1 MPGACVWTTRWLRFD
16 GSSIN
21 RVSTDRQG
29 HSGLDLETQRAQV
42 EAMASERGAEI
53 SAEYVEVESSR
64 KSDRPQLA
72 AALAH

>member
-1 MPGACVWTTRWLRFD
+1 
-16 GSSIN
+16 
-21 RVSTDRQG
+21 
-29 HSGLDLETQRAQV
+29 
-42 EAMASERGAEI
+42 MASERGAEI